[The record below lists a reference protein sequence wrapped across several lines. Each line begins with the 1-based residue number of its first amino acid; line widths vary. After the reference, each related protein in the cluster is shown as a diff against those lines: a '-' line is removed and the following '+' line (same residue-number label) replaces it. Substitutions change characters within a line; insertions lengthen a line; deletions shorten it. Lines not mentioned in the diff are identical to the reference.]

1 MMTELRIGTRGSRLA
16 LIQTSMVVDA
26 INEIREDFNISTIE
40 IKSEGDLKPNEMVP
54 QLGLGAFTS
63 ELEKAILDHKIDL
76 AVHSLKDLPTIET
89 QGLKTIV
96 VLKRADPRD
105 VLLNKW
111 SKTLIDLPDGARIGT
126 SSPRREAQL
135 KHGRPTLQYLPIRG
149 NVETRVKKALS
160 ADYDGVVLA
169 AAGLERLG
177 MASEV
182 SEYFSTRI
190 LTPAPG
196 QGAIAI
202 QFRTEDLEKL
212 KVLKNL
218 SDKATVVSVEAE
230 RSLLKAAGSG
240 CMLPIGAYAEVS
252 NDLLNLFATV
262 TALDGSQSYRVEVT
276 GSINDPEI
284 AGKAAFSELVD
295 QGADQLMGLNK
306 L

>member
-1 MMTELRIGTRGSRLA
+1 
-16 LIQTSMVVDA
+16 MVVDA
-26 INEIREDFNISTIE
+26 IKEIREEFNISTIE

-89 QGLKTIV
+89 EGLKTIV

-105 VLLNKW
+105 VLINKW

-160 ADYDGVVLA
+160 PDYDGVVLA

-252 NDLLNLFATV
+252 NNLLNLFATV

>member
-16 LIQTSMVVDA
+16 LIQTSMVVEA
-26 INEIREDFNISTIE
+26 IHEIREDFNISTIE

-89 QGLKTIV
+89 EGLKTIV

-105 VLLNKW
+105 VLINKW

>member
-89 QGLKTIV
+89 EGLKTIV

-105 VLLNKW
+105 VLINKW

-160 ADYDGVVLA
+160 PDYDGVVLA

-177 MASEV
+177 MANEV

>member
-89 QGLKTIV
+89 EGLKTIV

-105 VLLNKW
+105 VLINKW